1 MKDKIQSFGDK
12 FISIIAILSYLAV
25 IVSGFGAMQGYGGS
39 FWIGLVTIIGGAVSV
54 TMLFYG
60 IFIMIDIR
68 DSLREIKNKN

>member
-25 IVSGFGAMQGYGGS
+25 IVSGFGTMQAS
-39 FWIGLVTIIGGAVSV
+39 FLMGLMTIIGGVVSV